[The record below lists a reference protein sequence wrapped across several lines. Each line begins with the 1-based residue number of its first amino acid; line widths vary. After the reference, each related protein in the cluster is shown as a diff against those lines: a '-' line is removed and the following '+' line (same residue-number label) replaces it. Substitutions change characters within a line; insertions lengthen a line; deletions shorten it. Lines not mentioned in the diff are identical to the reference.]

1 MKMLFGESSC
11 EDWSNRKMERREFLF
26 KSSAAF
32 LAASANYPSV
42 AEITP
47 SAPLLFTSNQR

>member
-1 MKMLFGESSC
+1 
-11 EDWSNRKMERREFLF
+11 MERREFLF